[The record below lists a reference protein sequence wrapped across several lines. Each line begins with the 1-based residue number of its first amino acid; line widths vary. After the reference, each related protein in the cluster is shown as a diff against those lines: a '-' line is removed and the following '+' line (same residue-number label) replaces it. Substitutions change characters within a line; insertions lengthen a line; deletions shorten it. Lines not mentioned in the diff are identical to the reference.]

1 MNLNSERIFSIMSRR
16 KFISDSVKAA
26 AFLAAAPLTSFA
38 AVPTTE
44 SIETARKDLSGKMQR
59 DKFFFPAKFAMGG
72 TAAENIFK
80 ENSHLQIE
88 AAFEAAWNAGLRY
101 YDTSP
106 FYGMGLSERRLGH
119 FLYGKDR
126 KEYLLSTK
134 EGRIMDPEPAYKLS
148 PLWCGP
154 LNFKFHYDYTATGAR
169 RSVEDSLQRLGVP
182 YLDVAFIHDLSPDTL
197 GNQYQEYLKI
207 AFKGAM
213 PELIKMREEGIIK
226 GWGLGVNLP
235 NAIVPTIQQSDPD
248 FMLIATK
255 YRLVDHAEVVDNVFP
270 EMKKS
275 GVKGIIGAPLN
286 YGFLAGRGRFNYGN
300 DIPAEMAA
308 KLKVIEGVTAKFGVD
323 VRTAALQF
331 STAPD
336 EVAAVIPRTSN
347 AIHAIENI
355 QSIPVKIPN
364 EFWAEL
370 KKRKI
375 IEQQAAV
382 PKI

>member
-1 MNLNSERIFSIMSRR
+1 MSSRR
-16 KFISDSVKAA
+16 KFISNSAKAA
-26 AFLAAAPLTSFA
+26 AFLAAAPLASLSA
-38 AVPTTE
+38 MPATE
-44 SIETARKDLSGKMQR
+44 RIETALKDFPDNLKQLGKFVFPE
-59 DKFFFPAKFAMGG
+59 KFGIGG
-72 TAAENIFK
+72 TAAGNIFK

-106 FYGMGLSERRLGH
+106 FYGMGLSERRLGN
-119 FLYGKDR
+119 FLYGKER
-126 KEYLLSTK
+126 KEYILSTK
-134 EGRIMDPEPAYKLS
+134 VGRIIDPDPDYKLS

-154 LNFKFHYDYTATGAR
+154 LNFKFHYDYTAGGVR

-197 GNQYQEYLKI
+197 GSQYEEYLKI

-255 YRLVDHAEVVDNVFP
+255 YSLVDHAEVVHNVLP

-308 KLKVIEGVTAKFGVD
+308 KLKVIEEVASKFHVD

-331 STAPD
+331 SAAPD
-336 EVAAVIPRTSN
+336 EVAAVIPGTSN

-355 QSIPVKIPN
+355 QSMSVKIPN
-364 EFWAEL
+364 EFWGEL

-375 IEQQAAV
+375 IEQQAVV